1 MTAEVVRIRRRNAV
15 LATLETFRRIHPP
28 ISLTSIRAFL
38 YVAENPGINVSEL
51 AVACDLSDASASR
64 VARALAGRGI
74 ERPLPPSLDLLSCVT
89 SVGDP
94 RERLLRLSARGQALA
109 ARIELLIAAQTP
121 IAHAPDP
128 VPDQGLVSDTDP
140 ASARSTLSRRER
152 PWP

>member
-15 LATLETFRRIHPP
+15 LATLEAFRRIHPP

-51 AVACDLSDASASR
+51 ALACDLSDASASR

-94 RERLLRLSARGQALA
+94 RERLLRLSARGQALV

-121 IAHAPDP
+121 IAHTPDP
-128 VPDQGLVSDTDP
+128 VPDQASDAEP
-140 ASARSTLSRRER
+140 ASARSTLTSRER